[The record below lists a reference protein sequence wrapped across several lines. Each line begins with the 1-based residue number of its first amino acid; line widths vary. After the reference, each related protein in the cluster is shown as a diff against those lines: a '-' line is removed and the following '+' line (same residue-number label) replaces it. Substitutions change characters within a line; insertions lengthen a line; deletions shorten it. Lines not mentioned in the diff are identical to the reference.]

1 MDAFLQ
7 TQVASLRV
15 YVLHVHM
22 YVCSVLSP
30 AEQVWQVACQPAQS
44 CVNTCHIDWFKRG
57 AFALK
62 VAADLWFRQDFSSEY
77 RGSTADACERV
88 YEAFCGFGKLGDVLF
103 AENGVTIASGQES
116 GVFTQQDAHVCVCPV
131 CMYTN
136 VIAMCQCLSL
146 MCVQVLIRT
155 YSCICIC
162 MQVFILCI
170 QIKELAAMLLRF
182 KNKHGNVQKALGIF
196 RKYAGQVPPGK
207 TKMIPANISEMTDQ
221 LLLDVGSL

>member
-30 AEQVWQVACQPAQS
+30 AEQVWHVACQPAQS

-77 RGSTADACERV
+77 RGSTAEACESV
-88 YEAFCGFGKLGDVLF
+88 YRAFCGIGELGDVLL
-103 AENGVTIASGQES
+103 AENGVTVTSGQES
-116 GVFTQQDAHVCVCPV
+116 EVFTQQDAHVCVCPV
-131 CMYTN
+131 YQCDCDVSMSFFDVCAGAYTYVLMY
-136 VIAMCQCLSL
+136 MY
-146 MCVQVLIRT
+146 M
-155 YSCICIC
+155 
-162 MQVFILCI
+162 
-170 QIKELAAMLLRF
+170 
-182 KNKHGNVQKALGIF
+182 
-196 RKYAGQVPPGK
+196 YASIYF
-207 TKMIPANISEMTDQ
+207 MHSD
-221 LLLDVGSL
+221 